1 MSSSSETSELKC
13 LKKARF
19 ANEKLA
25 NEYIAR
31 LIKTSTREIIP
42 ARSYFCKC
50 GAWHL
55 TSSASSEASQKLI
68 ILKQKYEELKK
79 EKEDLIKQF
88 TSDSSIAVQVEAR
101 VTELKRLN
109 KELIKKNEKLKNDL
123 EMMISKK
130 AILEL
135 ELNKYKNGTEK

>member
-1 MSSSSETSELKC
+1 MNDSTQAKNATC
-13 LKKARF
+13 FKKARF
-19 ANEKLA
+19 ANEKDA
-25 NEYIAR
+25 NDYIER
-31 LIKTSTREIIP
+31 LRKTSTRDIIP

-68 ILKQKYEELKK
+68 VLRQEYDKLKK
-79 EKEDLIKQF
+79 EKDDLIRQF
-88 TSDSSIAVQVEAR
+88 TSDSSIGVQVEAR
-101 VTELKRLN
+101 VVELKKEN
-109 KELIKKNEKLKNDL
+109 KELKKEKEKLKSDL

-135 ELNKYKNGTEK
+135 ELKKYKNGATE